1 VPVEIQSSAGAGV
14 ITLSRQESLN
24 AWDMAMQRDVQ
35 QALLNLTEDRG
46 TEFIVVTGAG
56 DKAFCAGQDLK
67 ESAEFTPDQVDGW
80 LRSFADL
87 YDAALSSPK
96 PVIAAL
102 NGIAAGSGYQ
112 FAMTCDLRIAH
123 PGVRIGQPEV
133 SSGIPSITGL
143 YLTWQS
149 LGHSRTTELMLSGR
163 LLDAREAHQIGLI
176 HALVPAEALM
186 DEAIAAGRR
195 LAAQPRLAF
204 AQTKRRIRDCLW
216 SGGLADAFEAARA
229 IDAEAWSSGE
239 PRAVAQRFF
248 DAHPAGGIA
257 AGCS

>member
-1 VPVEIQSSAGAGV
+1 VPVKVQSSDGAGV
-14 ITLSRQESLN
+14 ITLSRPESLN
-24 AWDMAMQRDVQ
+24 AWDMAMQREAL
-35 QALLNLTEDRG
+35 QAIRGLTEDSE

-56 DKAFCAGQDLK
+56 DRAFCAGQDLK
-67 ESAEFTPDQVDGW
+67 ESAQFTPDHIDGW

-87 YDAALSSPK
+87 YDAPLSSPK

-102 NGIAAGSGYQ
+102 NGITAGSGYQ

-143 YLTWQS
+143 FLTWQS

-163 LLDAREAHQIGLI
+163 LLEAREAYEIGLI

-186 DEAIAAGRR
+186 AEAIAAGRR
-195 LAAQPRLAF
+195 LAAQPRVAF

-216 SGGLADAFEAARA
+216 AGGLAEAFEAARA
-229 IDAEAWSSGE
+229 VDAEAWGSGE
-239 PRAVAQRFF
+239 PQAVAQRFF
-248 DAHPAGGIA
+248 EGHGPRGAVIESP
-257 AGCS
+257 